1 MTAAAFHQRAGDA
14 RYISPV
20 GFWGGVLTN
29 DRVVDGVNSGGQA
42 NDTWTIA
49 IPASPDN
56 STEYTVTINGIACSY
71 TTDASAT
78 TAELGAG
85 LVAAINAAPGA
96 RGAYVP
102 SFASTTLTLTAVY
115 PGIAGTVAASGGSGG
130 GAIGTPSNS
139 VPAASADTIEFGR
152 ALISLSADKGAAQ
165 VQKPSSSALT
175 AQVQSH
181 TITSAASALFSG
193 TVAIN
198 GKVYEW
204 GPVAHNTDSDTTAG
218 DIRTAINAAV
228 PAETVLAGGAT
239 NVVTLTAEV
248 EGAEFDAD
256 IVVSGS
262 ASAASAKVYTTGPSA
277 ATSLARS
284 LYGASVRR
292 LDVEN
297 LTLTG
302 GDPEYAANAVVEC
315 LRRGTMRVQRDTSET
330 ISPGDEVYVSI
341 ASATAGRFYKSAGT
355 DRVWLPPSV
364 AVWAQG
370 EDSSTS
376 DGIAVVQINAG
387 S

>member
-1 MTAAAFHQRAGDA
+1 MTAAGFHQRAGDV
-14 RYISPV
+14 RYSSPV
-20 GFWGGVLTN
+20 AFIGSLLAN
-29 DRVVDGVNSGGQA
+29 EVVRDGVNSGGQT

-56 STEYTVTINGIACSY
+56 STLYSVTINGSVCSY
-71 TTDASAT
+71 TTDGSAT
-78 TAELGAG
+78 QAELGAG
-85 LVAAINAAPGA
+85 LVAAINATPAA

-102 SFASTTLTLTAVY
+102 SYAGGTLTLTAVY

-152 ALISLSADKGAAQ
+152 ALVSLSVSNGAHQ

-181 TITSAASALFSG
+181 TITSATSALFSG
-193 TVAIN
+193 TVSIN

-204 GPVAHNTDSDTTAG
+204 GPVAHNTNSDTTAA

-248 EGAEFDAD
+248 EGAEFEAD

-262 ASAASAKVYTTGPSA
+262 ASAASAKAYTTGPSA

-284 LYGASVRR
+284 LFGTSVRR

-297 LTLTG
+297 LTETG

-315 LRRGTMRVQRDTSET
+315 LRRGTIYVQRDTSET
-330 ISPGDEVYVSI
+330 ISPGDEVYISI
-341 ASATAGRFYKSAGT
+341 ASATAGRFYKTAGT
-355 DRVWLPPSV
+355 DRVWIPPSL

-370 EDSSTS
+370 EDSATS
-376 DGIAVVQINAG
+376 DGLAVVQINAG